1 MTLSIFII
9 FISVV
14 GGCVL
19 IYAFASL
26 LGVPVGITSSS
37 AELQICALVTG
48 IKMCKWIIKKKEKS
62 MEYLKLNT
70 I

>member
-37 AELQICALVTG
+37 AELKICALVTG
-48 IKMCKWIIKKKEKS
+48 IKMCK
-62 MEYLKLNT
+62 
-70 I
+70 